1 MYLYGMYDLV
11 LRKPL
16 HWIADQKHMSIIK
29 STKYMEKQA
38 LLTLHHACGLCMEEW
53 ICADRPDLQNLR
65 ENHGIEVVRDCY
77 AAEQE
82 SICHIEEIWGL
93 PIRQVKEK
101 RLAAF
106 RRAGVSLSESDGIIN
121 GASLLTTPR
130 TPEHLLDTIWDKVR
144 KLNSDHYSG
153 FSSLDLYVFVDT
165 TFIDRSFCS
174 NVDSVLEA
182 IAQWNV
188 PRMFDTLY
196 LDQTYVLCV
205 CDLRD
210 SKFRHIDLAPQ
221 MRTLIR
227 IGTEGK
233 RHC

>member
-1 MYLYGMYDLV
+1 
-11 LRKPL
+11 
-16 HWIADQKHMSIIK
+16 
-29 STKYMEKQA
+29 MEKQA
-38 LLTLHHACGLCMEEW
+38 LLTLHHACGLCLEDW

-82 SICHIEEIWGL
+82 SLRHIEEIWGL
-93 PIRQVKEK
+93 PLHQVKEK
-101 RLAAF
+101 GLAAF

-121 GASLLTTPR
+121 GASLPTTPS
-130 TPEHLLDTIWDKVR
+130 TPEHLLATIREKVR
-144 KLNSDHYSG
+144 KLNSGHYSG
-153 FSSLDLYVFVDT
+153 FTSLDLYVFVDT

-174 NVDSVLEA
+174 NVDSVLEE
-182 IAQWNV
+182 ISQWNA

-205 CDLRD
+205 CDLQSR
-210 SKFRHIDLAPQ
+210 KFRHIDLAPQ

-227 IGTEGK
+227 AGTEGK
-233 RHC
+233 